1 MWGMIMTQLLVRMFV
16 KNGSDIHDP
25 KVRQIYGL
33 LSGSVGILCN
43 VLLCLLKLFAG
54 WMTGAVS
61 IMADAFNNLSDAA
74 SSVVTLLGFKMAGK
88 PADPGHPFGHGRIEY
103 LSGLFIAAA
112 ILLMGVELLQSSV
125 AKIFHAEELTFGR
138 WSVLI
143 LVASILD
150 KLWMAS
156 FNRNLGKR
164 IDSEAMKATAADS
177 LSDCISTGAVLL
189 GMIIFGTTGV
199 NMDGIVGAIVAVFVI
214 FSGFSPAKDTIQPLL
229 GSAPSPELVQEIY
242 QLVMSYD
249 GVLGVHDMIVHDYPP
264 GRRLISLR
272 AEVSYK
278 ADILKGHDMIDN
290 IEKEL
295 DKRFMCEATIHMD
308 PIVTD
313 DPELNVCRQE
323 VEALVKEE
331 NDSWQV
337 HDFRMVRGE
346 THTNLIFDV
355 VVSPDDMDHAA
366 DIAKRIGDKIHRTH
380 DKLYAVVRVEQSFIG
395 SLAKSDKTGKTFK

>member
-125 AKIFHAEELTFGR
+125 AKIFHPEELTFGT

-143 LVASILD
+143 LVASILV

-177 LSDCISTGAVLL
+177 LSD
-189 GMIIFGTTGV
+189 
-199 NMDGIVGAIVAVFVI
+199 
-214 FSGFSPAKDTIQPLL
+214 
-229 GSAPSPELVQEIY
+229 
-242 QLVMSYD
+242 
-249 GVLGVHDMIVHDYPP
+249 
-264 GRRLISLR
+264 
-272 AEVSYK
+272 
-278 ADILKGHDMIDN
+278 
-290 IEKEL
+290 
-295 DKRFMCEATIHMD
+295 
-308 PIVTD
+308 
-313 DPELNVCRQE
+313 
-323 VEALVKEE
+323 
-331 NDSWQV
+331 
-337 HDFRMVRGE
+337 
-346 THTNLIFDV
+346 
-355 VVSPDDMDHAA
+355 
-366 DIAKRIGDKIHRTH
+366 
-380 DKLYAVVRVEQSFIG
+380 
-395 SLAKSDKTGKTFK
+395 